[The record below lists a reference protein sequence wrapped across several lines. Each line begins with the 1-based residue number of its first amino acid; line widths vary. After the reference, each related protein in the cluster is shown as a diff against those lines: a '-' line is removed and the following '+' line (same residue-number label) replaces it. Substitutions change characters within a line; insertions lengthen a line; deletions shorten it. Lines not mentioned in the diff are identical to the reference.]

1 MIRKNIRVTI
11 TANENNSEETLLDIR
26 SSNNREELIIEP
38 KAEKIALNIK
48 ELKEAISVVEEFSL
62 LNPTEELEHEN
73 VMMVEF
79 GIDNAESI

>member
-38 KAEKIALNIK
+38 KAEKIALNIN
-48 ELKEAISVVEEFSL
+48 ELKEAINVVEEFSL
-62 LNPTEELEHEN
+62 SNPTEESNHEN

>member
-38 KAEKIALNIK
+38 KAEKIALNIN
-48 ELKEAISVVEEFSL
+48 ELKEAINVVEEFSL
-62 LNPTEELEHEN
+62 SNPTEELEPEN
-73 VMMVEF
+73 LMIVEF
-79 GIDNAESI
+79 GVDNAESI

>member
-62 LNPTEELEHEN
+62 SNPTEELEPEN
-73 VMMVEF
+73 LMIVEF
-79 GIDNAESI
+79 GVDNAESI

>member
-1 MIRKNIRVTI
+1 MIKKNIRVTI
-11 TANENNSEETLLDIR
+11 TTNENNSEETLLDIR

-48 ELKEAISVVEEFSL
+48 ELKEAINLVEEFSI
-62 LNPTEELEHEN
+62 LNPVETPNNEN

-79 GIDNAESI
+79 GIDNVDSI